1 MKDDLANYRLVGLAK
16 QKGFEPE
23 IEIDYN
29 DGMSWE
35 HPTTLSLLQK
45 WLREEHKINV
55 ESNYLPNIDKYRCLY
70 KPKSVVPKDFKSH
83 KEYMDAVDKYYGKT
97 SYLKYEDA
105 LAVGVEE
112 GLKLLPDIKKDENN
126 SENIW

>member
-1 MKDDLANYRLVGLAK
+1 MKDDLANYRLVALAK
-16 QKGFEPE
+16 EKGFVPE

-35 HPTTLSLLQK
+35 QPITLSLLQK
-45 WLREEHKINV
+45 WLRKTHRINV

-70 KPKSVVPKDFKSH
+70 KPKDVVTNQFKSH

-97 SYLKYEDA
+97 SYDEYEDA

-112 GLKLLPDIKKDENN
+112 GLKLLP
-126 SENIW
+126 NIINYES